1 MTSDP
6 KGLGAVFDAHT
17 DAEFKTRDIEATMAT
32 MAANPHVNHVPVM
45 TGGCGS
51 AGVRSF
57 YETWFI
63 GRWPE
68 DVKIALV
75 SRTVGET
82 QLVDELILSF
92 THDCEMPAILPGI
105 RPTGRKVVCPTVVIV
120 GFDQDSKIT
129 HEHIYWDQAT
139 MLVQLGLLDPSALP
153 VSGAEQSERV
163 LDPSLPSNTLIPKA
177 KC

>member
-1 MTSDP
+1 MSSDP

-17 DAEFKTRDIEATMAT
+17 DAEFRTRDIEATMAT
-32 MAANPHVNHVPVM
+32 MGSNPHVNHVPVM
-45 TGGCGS
+45 TGGFGPD
-51 AGVRSF
+51 GVRSF

-63 GRWPE
+63 GRWPQ
-68 DVKIALV
+68 DVKITLV
-75 SRTVGET
+75 SRTVGEA

-139 MLVQLGLLDPSALP
+139 MLVQLGLLDQSALP
-153 VSGAEQSERV
+153 ICGAEQSARV
-163 LDPSLPSNTLIPKA
+163 LDPRLPANTLILKG
-177 KC
+177 

>member
-1 MTSDP
+1 MSSDP

-17 DAEFKTRDIEATMAT
+17 DAEFKTRDIDATMAT
-32 MAANPHVNHVPVM
+32 MGSNPHVNHVPVM
-45 TGGCGS
+45 TGGFGPD
-51 AGVRSF
+51 GVRSF

-63 GRWPE
+63 GRWPQ
-68 DVKIALV
+68 DVKITLV
-75 SRTVGET
+75 SRTVGEA

-105 RPTGRKVVCPTVVIV
+105 RPTGRKVTCPTVVIV

-129 HEHIYWDQAT
+129 YEHIYWDQAT

-153 VSGAEQSERV
+153 VCGAEQSARV
-163 LDPSLPSNTLIPKA
+163 LDPRLPANTLILKG
-177 KC
+177 